1 MRKNLVLIALASV
14 ALLGAAAAQTPA
26 DKMTQAERI
35 TAETLSGLTATK
47 AAAVFKELGLEPPK
61 DLLYCLCA
69 NAGHT
74 VGVGVTFD
82 PAKGLCAFS
91 GLGSWNAPLPN
102 NTEIWRACIA
112 EKKYPDG
119 RSLSDAYS
127 EAIMRDGVLGGS
139 EKQIGENLRLAVEA
153 YKKACLPVA
162 DRRTMTV
169 VDAYDAAVE
178 SKLDSQALGAEVRG
192 PAPGNLRAKPENKDA
207 VVEALSILQA
217 HRDTPCRAAIET
229 RALLDSNVGAYSP
242 SDFAGDYWEV
252 KNPVGSWD
260 DAALNILQFV
270 HPAFKTASFAKDF
283 FAGAQQAY
291 SRWSEKEFRDARAQ
305 GIKNFL
311 VQFRTH
317 TTIDA
322 EGYRALRQAQ
332 LTRMET
338 IATQIKTAQER
349 IEILRAKQI
358 ELTDFGATDVS
369 LAGEERRKQRDAV
382 LAEIYEK
389 HGQIAQ
395 LTLDSARET
404 VTAHY
409 MTVFQGPL
417 VGKTCEQYLA
427 ERRSQGACDH

>member
-14 ALLGAAAAQTPA
+14 ALLGAAAAQTPP
-26 DKMTQAERI
+26 DKTTQAERI

-69 NAGHT
+69 SAGHT

-82 PAKGLCAFS
+82 PAKGLCVFS

-102 NTEIWRACIA
+102 NSEIWRACIA

-127 EAIMRDGVLGGS
+127 EAIMRDNVLGGS
-139 EKQIGENLRLAVEA
+139 EKQIGENLRLAIEA

-162 DRRTMTV
+162 ERRTMSV
-169 VDAYDAAVE
+169 LDAYDAAVQ
-178 SKLDSQALGAEVRG
+178 SKLDAQALGAEVRG
-192 PAPGNLRAKPENKDA
+192 PAPGNLRAKPTNKDV
-207 VVEALSILQA
+207 VVEALSILRA
-217 HRDTPCRAAIET
+217 HRDMPCQAAIET
-229 RALLDSNVGAYSP
+229 RALLDSHVGAYSP

-291 SRWSEKEFRDARAQ
+291 SRWTEKGFRDARAE

-311 VQFRTH
+311 IQYRAN

-322 EGYRALRQAQ
+322 NGFQALRQAQ
-332 LTRMET
+332 LTRMEMN
-338 IATQIKTAQER
+338 ASQIKTAGER
-349 IEILRAKQI
+349 IELLRAKLT
-358 ELTDFGATDVS
+358 ELTDFGAPDDS
-369 LAGEERRKQRDAV
+369 KAGEDRRTQRNAV
-382 LAEIYEK
+382 LAEIHAK
-389 HGQIAQ
+389 HEQIAQ

-409 MTVFQGPL
+409 MTALQAPM

-427 ERRSQGACDH
+427 ERRNQGACDH